1 MAIGNHENF
10 SEVCEWVSKTLDKY
24 GGLIVTTAE
33 NRIRYVSPCLMA
45 YLSQA
50 LDNGRNQNTIE
61 NYILE
66 NGLKQVLDTGMPLM
80 GKTWQLG
87 GQDLITFILP
97 FVHNDRLEGAILIIL
112 FYRLGALPYHTKD
125 TNYQMDGKNQGAK
138 YSFDSI
144 IGNSLSIIKAKRLAW
159 DIAATN
165 SPVSIIGETGTGKEL
180 FAHAIHRD
188 SPRKNGPFVAIN
200 CAGIPESL
208 VESELFGYETGAFTG
223 AKAGGKPGR
232 FELADNGTL
241 FLDEISEL
249 PLNVQPKLLRVLQ
262 EREIERIGGTSTKPV
277 NVRIISASNVDLEKL
292 VIQGKFR
299 EDLFFRMN
307 VFLVKIPPLRQ
318 RPEDITSLSFHFI
331 TQFNR
336 ESGTNVMG
344 LSQEALSVMTTYK
357 WPGNIRELKNVI
369 ERACLQ
375 TKIGLIGPDCL
386 ELIQGE
392 LASGD
397 LVNNAIKPQPNLK
410 RARLDVERRVVL
422 EALELSGGNKTK
434 ACQMLNL
441 SRTSLYKKLKELGL
455 S

>member
-1 MAIGNHENF
+1 MVLGNHETF
-10 SEVCEWVSKTLDKY
+10 SEVCEWVSKTLDNY

-45 YLSQA
+45 YLSRA
-50 LDNGRNQNTIE
+50 LDNEKPQNTIE
-61 NYILE
+61 DYILE
-66 NGLKQVLDTGMPLM
+66 NGLKQVFETGMPLM
-80 GKTWQLG
+80 GKTWPLG
-87 GQDLITFILP
+87 EQDLVTFMLP
-97 FVHNDRLEGAILIIL
+97 FFNNDRLEGAILIIL
-112 FYRLGALPYHTKD
+112 FYRLGIVPYLTQD
-125 TNYQMDGKNQGAK
+125 TSYGKNQGTK

-144 IGNSLSIIKAKRLAW
+144 IGNSLAIIKAKRLAW

-165 SPVSIIGETGTGKEL
+165 SPVFIFGETGTGKEL

-188 SPRKNGPFVAIN
+188 SPRKDGPFVAIN

-208 VESELFGYETGAFTG
+208 VESELFGYEAGAFTG
-223 AKAGGKPGR
+223 AKTGGKPGK

-241 FLDEISEL
+241 FLDEVSEL
-249 PLNVQPKLLRVLQ
+249 PLNVQPKLLRFLQ
-262 EREIERIGGTSTKPV
+262 EREIERIGGTNPKPV
-277 NVRIISASNVDLEKL
+277 NVRIISASNVDLENL

-307 VFLVKIPPLRQ
+307 VFSVRIPPLRQ
-318 RPEDITSLSFHFI
+318 RLEDITSLSFHFI

-336 ESGTNVMG
+336 ESGTSITG
-344 LSQEALSVMTTYK
+344 LSNEALAVMTKYN
-357 WPGNIRELKNVI
+357 WPGNVRELKNVI

-375 TKIGLIGPDCL
+375 AKIGLIGPDDL
-386 ELIQGE
+386 EFIGGD
-392 LASGD
+392 LASRN
-397 LVNNAIKPQPNLK
+397 LANKTNKPQPNLK
-410 RARLDVERRVVL
+410 RARLEVERRVVQ